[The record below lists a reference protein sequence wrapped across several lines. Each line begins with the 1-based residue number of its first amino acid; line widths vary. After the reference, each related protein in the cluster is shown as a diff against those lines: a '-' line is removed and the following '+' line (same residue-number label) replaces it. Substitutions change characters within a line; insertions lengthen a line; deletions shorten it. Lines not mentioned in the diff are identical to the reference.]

1 MKKDIKLL
9 SEKVRKEK
17 YMKKRLVII
26 LIILLLLLL
35 LLYISTKLIFN
46 KGNYSIT
53 LDRNLYFE
61 RGLVVY
67 DDPSD
72 KTYRAEINLQ
82 GPTSFRNISESWLP
96 SNLDDNDG
104 GEHNGTNYLA
114 YTFFVEN
121 IGSLIADYWSEF
133 VLYDIVR
140 NVDEAL
146 RIKLIYNG
154 EATTYAKAKNNG
166 NAENGT
172 TPFQSDDL
180 VFRRHVAN
188 FKPGSIDKYTLII
201 WIEGNDPDCL
211 DDLIGGSFK
220 FYMDL
225 NSEFIDE

>member
-96 SNLDDNDG
+96 SNLDDNDEG
-104 GEHNGTNYLA
+104 KHKETN
-114 YTFFVEN
+114 
-121 IGSLIADYWSEF
+121 
-133 VLYDIVR
+133 
-140 NVDEAL
+140 
-146 RIKLIYNG
+146 
-154 EATTYAKAKNNG
+154 
-166 NAENGT
+166 
-172 TPFQSDDL
+172 
-180 VFRRHVAN
+180 
-188 FKPGSIDKYTLII
+188 
-201 WIEGNDPDCL
+201 
-211 DDLIGGSFK
+211 
-220 FYMDL
+220 
-225 NSEFIDE
+225 